1 MILTTHAIAE
11 YEEQVASFF
20 RRASS
25 KAEGEAA
32 LTEHGG
38 QLLDVLPDLLE
49 TMKECPA
56 YAGMAFYGRF
66 KAVNLPLIKRLN
78 ADGIA
83 SASAIE
89 KIRAAKALQVSA
101 SAKKGW
107 DFLLG
112 ADLDALWSAIR
123 LNLCRP
129 PAVKGPKAVAA
140 NKDEHDDDGGHD
152 SENSDSDDET
162 HDDQE
167 DEDDDN

>member
-1 MILTTHAIAE
+1 MILTTNAVAE
-11 YEEQVASFF
+11 YEEQVATFF

-32 LTEHGG
+32 LNAHAN
-38 QLLDVLPDLLE
+38 LLMDALPDLLP
-49 TMKECPA
+49 TIRECPA
-56 YAGMAFYGRF
+56 YAGIAFYGRL
-66 KAVNLPLIKRLN
+66 KAANLPLLKRLA
-78 ADGIA
+78 ADTSMTSEKAIA
-83 SASAIE
+83 AIRE
-89 KIRAAKALQVSA
+89 SKALKVSA

-129 PAVKGPKAVAA
+129 APLKAEKAEESE
-140 NKDEHDDDGGHD
+140 DEDGDH
-152 SENSDSDDET
+152 NSDD
-162 HDDQE
+162 HDTQE